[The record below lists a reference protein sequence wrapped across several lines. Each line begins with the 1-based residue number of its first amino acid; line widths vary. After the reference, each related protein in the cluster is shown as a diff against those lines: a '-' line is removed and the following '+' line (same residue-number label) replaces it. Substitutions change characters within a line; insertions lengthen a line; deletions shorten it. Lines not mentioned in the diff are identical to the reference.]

1 MRKQNLIKS
10 KCEQFVFLYHGSLIF
25 LFGQASRRQPARE
38 PDFLELSIVLRLR
51 PLAVAV
57 LGLSALPVSSLV
69 HAETLLGAQT
79 VTAKGYAADT
89 LETPQAVEILQ
100 APAAG
105 GTVAG
110 GLLRGKPGLAAQ
122 SDGAWGQNPV
132 LRGLKKESVVV
143 MVDGVRM
150 NSAQPQGAIASFLD
164 LGLLERAEVVKGPGS
179 VLYGSGAMGGVV
191 NLITPD
197 VGFTAEERLGGRIGA
212 RFSSVDKGVSGA
224 ALLTRSS
231 ANSALVLGV
240 AGRDVDDYRSPDG
253 REDRTGYQ
261 SDTLLAKYKHKLSE
275 DLSLRVNLQR
285 HEDEDVWYP
294 GSARVQ
300 AVQGPNGRV
309 PLGLVTIH
317 SPEQRRE
324 LYELGV
330 DAKLAEGTLSAE
342 IYRQEVFR
350 QIRARSD
357 RFAKDY
363 VRNDV
368 SFVTDGAKAKYLF
381 PVGENH
387 LLTVGMDFWRM
398 RGDPERYMDNNAALD
413 NNVRNDPFNKG
424 VIESSGVFVQDE
436 FAIGETRIVAGARFD
451 RVSGEAARKG
461 MTQTSGLDNT
471 DNNLS
476 WSLGAIQPLDES
488 LSAYANLGR
497 AYRAPDMRERF
508 EDSARGDGYYH
519 VGNPQLDAEVSTS
532 FELGLKQA
540 DAALQYQ
547 VAAFYTRIEDYI
559 AGRVTGQ
566 IAPSGARIKL
576 TENLDKVTLYGIE
589 GSASVPVGAF
599 VADAGFTWLR
609 GKNHQD
615 DEPLFQMPA
624 PELTLGIGQPA
635 ERGFW
640 WRAQLRAVAEQDRIA
655 AKFSN
660 GTENPTAGFVTA
672 DAEFGWRFG
681 KVGAFES
688 AGLAVQLSNL
698 ADKRYHEHQTEGVS
712 GNELAA
718 PGRGIALSLN
728 GSF

>member
-1 MRKQNLIKS
+1 M
-10 KCEQFVFLYHGSLIF
+10 
-25 LFGQASRRQPARE
+25 
-38 PDFLELSIVLRLR
+38 LRLR
-51 PLAVAV
+51 PLALAV
-57 LGLSALPVSSLV
+57 LGLSTFPVSSLV

-79 VTAKGYAADT
+79 VTAKGYAADS

-100 APAAG
+100 VPAAG

-110 GLLRGKPGLAAQ
+110 ELLRGKPGLAVQ

-164 LGLLERAEVVKGPGS
+164 LGLLERVEVVKGPGS
-179 VLYGSGAMGGVV
+179 VLYGSGALGGVV

-197 VGFTAEERLGGRIGA
+197 VGFSAEEKLGGRIGA
-212 RFSSVDKGVSGA
+212 RFSSVDKGVAGA

-231 ANSALVLGV
+231 ANSTLVLGV
-240 AGRDVDDYRSPDG
+240 AGRDVGDYRSPDG
-253 REDRTGYQ
+253 REEHTGYQ
-261 SDTLLAKYKHKLSE
+261 SDTLLAKYRHKLTE
-275 DLSLRVNLQR
+275 ELSLRVNLQR

-294 GSARVQ
+294 GSARTG
-300 AVQGPNGRV
+300 AGIPG
-309 PLGLVTIH
+309 PLGTATIH

-330 DAKLAEGTLSAE
+330 DARLGEGTLSAE
-342 IYRQEVFR
+342 VYRQEVFR
-350 QIRARSD
+350 QIRAFSS
-357 RFAKDY
+357 AKQRDY

-368 SFVTDGAKAKYLF
+368 RFVTDGAKAKYLF
-381 PVGENH
+381 PLGADH
-387 LLTVGMDFWRM
+387 LLTVGADLWRM
-398 RGDPERYMDNNAALD
+398 RGDPERYIDNNPPAFD
-413 NNVRNDPFNKG
+413 NNMRNDPFKKG
-424 VIESSGVFVQDE
+424 EIESAGVFVQDE
-436 FAIGETRIVAGARFD
+436 FALGDTRVLAGARYD
-451 RVSGEAARKG
+451 RVRGDAAQKGTGPAARVD
-461 MTQTSGLDNT
+461 GLEKT

-476 WSLGAIQPLDES
+476 WSLGVVQPLNER
-488 LSAYANLGR
+488 LNAYANLGR

-519 VGNPQLDAEVSTS
+519 VGNPQLDPEVSTS
-532 FELGLKQA
+532 LEFGLKQA
-540 DAALQYQ
+540 GAGLQYQ
-547 VAAFYTRIEDYI
+547 LAAFHTRIDDYI
-559 AGRVTGQ
+559 AGRATGLPNKQ
-566 IAPSGARIKL
+566 TGLPEKI
-576 TENLDKVTLYGIE
+576 TENLDKVTIYGIE
-589 GSASVPVGAF
+589 GSASLPVGAF

-624 PELTLGIGQPA
+624 PELTLGLGQPA

-655 AKFSN
+655 TKFSK

-681 KVGAFES
+681 RVGAFEA

>member
-1 MRKQNLIKS
+1 M
-10 KCEQFVFLYHGSLIF
+10 
-25 LFGQASRRQPARE
+25 LF
-38 PDFLELSIVLRLR
+38 RLN
-51 PLAVAV
+51 PLALAV
-57 LGLSALPVSSLV
+57 LGLSILPVS
-69 HAETLLGAQT
+69 HTARAETVLGAQT

-89 LETPQAVEILQ
+89 LDTPQAVEILQ

-110 GLLRGKPGLAAQ
+110 ALLRGKPGLAVQ

-191 NLITPD
+191 HLITPD
-197 VGFTAEERLGGRIGA
+197 VGFSAEEQFGGRIGA
-212 RFSSVDKGVSGA
+212 RFSSVDKGVAGA

-231 ANSALVLGV
+231 ENSALVLGM
-240 AGRDVDDYRSPDG
+240 ARRDVDDYRSPDG

-261 SDTLLAKYKHKLSE
+261 SDTLLAKYRHKLNE
-275 DLSLRVNLQR
+275 DLTLRVNLQR

-294 GSARVQ
+294 GSARTG
-300 AVQGPNGRV
+300 AGIPA
-309 PLGLVTIH
+309 PLGTATIH

-330 DAKLAEGTLSAE
+330 DARLGEGTLSAE
-342 IYRQEVFR
+342 VYRQEIFR
-350 QIRARSD
+350 QIRAFSSTKQR
-357 RFAKDY
+357 DY

-368 SFVTDGAKAKYLF
+368 TFVTDGAKAKYLF
-381 PVGENH
+381 PVGQDH
-387 LLTVGMDFWRM
+387 LLTFGAELWRM
-398 RGDPERYMDNNAALD
+398 RGDPERYIDNNPPAFD
-413 NNVRNDPFNKG
+413 NNMRNDPFDKG
-424 VIESSGVFVQDE
+424 EIESAGAFVQDE
-436 FAIGETRIVAGARFD
+436 FTLGDTRIVAGARFD
-451 RVSGEAARKG
+451 RVTGDAQRKG
-461 MTQTSGLDNT
+461 MTQTTGLDNA

-476 WSLGAIQPLDES
+476 WSLAAIQPLDES

-497 AYRAPDMRERF
+497 AYRAADMRERF
-508 EDSARGDGYYH
+508 EDSARGDGYFH
-519 VGNPQLDAEVSTS
+519 VGNPQLDPEVSTS
-532 FELGLKQA
+532 FELGLKQHGVG
-540 DAALQYQ
+540 LQYQ
-547 VAAFYTRIEDYI
+547 LAAFYTRIDDYI
-559 AGRVTGQ
+559 AGRVTGVVNPQ
-566 IAPSGARIKL
+566 NGLPFKL
-576 TENLDKVTLYGIE
+576 TENLDKVTIYGIE
-589 GSASVPVGAF
+589 GSASMPVGAF
-599 VADAGFTWLR
+599 VADVGFTWLR
-609 GKNHQD
+609 GENHQD
-615 DEPLFQMPA
+615 DEPLYQMPA

-640 WRAQLRAVAEQDRIA
+640 WRAQLRAVTEQDRIA
-655 AKFSN
+655 TRFSN
-660 GTENPTAGFVTA
+660 GTEDATAGFVTA
-672 DAEFGWRFG
+672 DAEFGWQFG

-688 AGLAVQLSNL
+688 AGLAVQLTNL

-718 PGRGIALSLN
+718 PGRGIALGFN

>member
-1 MRKQNLIKS
+1 M
-10 KCEQFVFLYHGSLIF
+10 
-25 LFGQASRRQPARE
+25 
-38 PDFLELSIVLRLR
+38 LRLR

-57 LGLSALPVSSLV
+57 LGLSAFPVSSLV
-69 HAETLLGAQT
+69 HAETVLGAQT

-110 GLLRGKPGLAAQ
+110 ELLRGKPGLAAQ

-197 VGFTAEERLGGRIGA
+197 VGFSAEETVGGRIGA
-212 RFSSVDKGVSGA
+212 RFSSVDKGVAGA
-224 ALLTRSS
+224 ALFTRAS

-261 SDTLLAKYKHKLSE
+261 SDTLLAKYKHKLNE
-275 DLSLRVNLQR
+275 DLTLRVNLQR

-294 GSARVQ
+294 GSARSG
-300 AVQGPNGRV
+300 AGIPA
-309 PLGLVTIH
+309 PLGTATIH

-324 LYELGV
+324 LYEFGV
-330 DAKLAEGTLSAE
+330 DARLGEGTLSAE
-342 IYRQEVFR
+342 VYRQEVFR
-350 QIRARSD
+350 QIRAFSS
-357 RFAKDY
+357 AKQRDY

-381 PVGENH
+381 PLGADH
-387 LLTVGMDFWRM
+387 LLTVGADLWRM
-398 RGDPERYMDNNAALD
+398 RGDPERYIDNNPPAFD
-413 NNVRNDPFNKG
+413 NNMRNDPFKKG
-424 VIESSGVFVQDE
+424 EIESAGVFLQDE
-436 FAIGETRIVAGARFD
+436 FALGETRVVAGARYD
-451 RVSGEAARKG
+451 RVSGDAAQKGTGPAARYD
-461 MTQTSGLDNT
+461 GLEKT

-476 WSLGAIQPLDES
+476 WSLGLVQPLNE
-488 LSAYANLGR
+488 LLNAYANLGR

-519 VGNPQLDAEVSTS
+519 VGNPQLDPEVSTS
-532 FELGLKQA
+532 LEFGLKQGGA
-540 DAALQYQ
+540 GLQYQ
-547 VAAFYTRIEDYI
+547 LAAFYTRIDDYI
-559 AGRVTGQ
+559 AGRATGLPNKQ
-566 IAPSGARIKL
+566 TGLPEKI
-576 TENLDKVTLYGIE
+576 TENLDKVTIYGIE
-589 GSASVPVGAF
+589 GSASLPVGAF

-624 PELTLGIGQPA
+624 PELALGLGQPA

-655 AKFSN
+655 TKFSK
-660 GTENPTAGFVTA
+660 GTENATAGFVTA

-681 KVGAFES
+681 KLGAFES

-712 GNELAA
+712 GKELAA

>member
-1 MRKQNLIKS
+1 M
-10 KCEQFVFLYHGSLIF
+10 VF
-25 LFGQASRRQPARE
+25 
-38 PDFLELSIVLRLR
+38 RLR
-51 PLAVAV
+51 PLAVAL
-57 LGLSALPVSSLV
+57 LGLSVLPASTVV
-69 HAETLLGAQT
+69 RAETLLDAQT
-79 VTAKGYAADT
+79 VTAKGYAADA
-89 LETPQAVEILQ
+89 LDTPQAVEVLRGPG
-100 APAAG
+100 ATGA
-105 GTVAG
+105 VAG
-110 GLLRGKPGLAAQ
+110 ELLRGKPGLAAQ

-143 MVDGVRM
+143 MVDGVRV

-164 LGLLERAEVVKGPGS
+164 LGLVERAEVVKGPGS

-197 VGFTAEERLGGRIGA
+197 VGFSAEDQFGGRVGA
-212 RFSSVDKGVSGA
+212 RFSSVDKGVAGA

-261 SDTLLAKYKHKLSE
+261 SDTLLAKYKHKLTE
-275 DLSLRVNLQR
+275 DLTLRVNLQR

-300 AVQGPNGRV
+300 AVRGPNGVV
-309 PLGLVTIH
+309 PLGNVTIH

-324 LYELGV
+324 LYELGL
-330 DAKLAEGTLSAE
+330 DARLGEGTLSAE
-342 IYRQEVFR
+342 VYRQEVFR

-357 RFAKDY
+357 RFGKDY

-368 SFVTDGAKAKYLF
+368 TFETDGAKAKYLF
-381 PVGENH
+381 PIGDNH
-387 LLTVGMDFWRM
+387 LLTLGADLWRM
-398 RGDPERYMDNNAALD
+398 RGDPERYMDNNATLN

-424 VIESSGVFVQDE
+424 EIESVGVFVQDE
-436 FAIGETRIVAGARFD
+436 FSVGVTRVVAGARFD
-451 RVSGEAARKG
+451 RVKGDAARKG
-461 MTQTSGLDNT
+461 MSQTTGLDKT

-476 WSLGAIQPLDES
+476 WSLGAIQPLSES
-488 LSAYANLGR
+488 LSAYANVGR

-508 EDSARGDGYYH
+508 EDSARGDGYFH
-519 VGNPQLDAEVSTS
+519 VGNPQLDPEVSTS
-532 FELGLKQA
+532 LELGLKQGGA
-540 DAALQYQ
+540 GLQYQ
-547 VAAFYTRIEDYI
+547 IAVFYTRIDDYI
-559 AGRVTGQ
+559 AGRITGLT
-566 IAPSGARIKL
+566 APSGAQIKR
-576 TENLDKVTLYGIE
+576 TENLEKVTIYGIE
-589 GSASVPVGAF
+589 GSASMPVGAY

-615 DEPLFQMPA
+615 DEPLYQMPA

-640 WRAQLRAVAEQDRIA
+640 WRAQLRAVAEQNRVA
-655 AKFSN
+655 TKFTS
-660 GTENPTAGFVTA
+660 GPGGSVSSATENPTAGFVTA

-712 GNELAA
+712 GNELPA
-718 PGRGIALSLN
+718 PGRGVAISLN

>member
-1 MRKQNLIKS
+1 M
-10 KCEQFVFLYHGSLIF
+10 
-25 LFGQASRRQPARE
+25 
-38 PDFLELSIVLRLR
+38 LRLR

-57 LGLSALPVSSLV
+57 LGLSALPVPSLV

-261 SDTLLAKYKHKLSE
+261 SDTLLAKYKHKLNE

-309 PLGLVTIH
+309 PLGRVTIH

-381 PVGENH
+381 PAGENH

-624 PELTLGIGQPA
+624 PELTLGIGHPA

-655 AKFSN
+655 TRFTN
-660 GTENPTAGFVTA
+660 GTENATAGFVTA

-681 KVGAFES
+681 KLGAFES

>member
-1 MRKQNLIKS
+1 LIKS
-10 KCEQFVFLYHGSLIF
+10 KCEQFALLYHPCLIF

-57 LGLSALPVSSLV
+57 LGLSALPVPSLV

-261 SDTLLAKYKHKLSE
+261 SDTLLAKYKHKLNE

-309 PLGLVTIH
+309 PLGRVTIH

-381 PVGENH
+381 PAGENH

-624 PELTLGIGQPA
+624 PELTLGIGHPA

-655 AKFSN
+655 TRFTN
-660 GTENPTAGFVTA
+660 GTENATAGFVTA

>member
-1 MRKQNLIKS
+1 
-10 KCEQFVFLYHGSLIF
+10 
-25 LFGQASRRQPARE
+25 
-38 PDFLELSIVLRLR
+38 
-51 PLAVAV
+51 
-57 LGLSALPVSSLV
+57 
-69 HAETLLGAQT
+69 
-79 VTAKGYAADT
+79 
-89 LETPQAVEILQ
+89 
-100 APAAG
+100 
-105 GTVAG
+105 
-110 GLLRGKPGLAAQ
+110 
-122 SDGAWGQNPV
+122 
-132 LRGLKKESVVV
+132 
-143 MVDGVRM
+143 
-150 NSAQPQGAIASFLD
+150 
-164 LGLLERAEVVKGPGS
+164 
-179 VLYGSGAMGGVV
+179 
-191 NLITPD
+191 
-197 VGFTAEERLGGRIGA
+197 
-212 RFSSVDKGVSGA
+212 
-224 ALLTRSS
+224 
-231 ANSALVLGV
+231 
-240 AGRDVDDYRSPDG
+240 
-253 REDRTGYQ
+253 
-261 SDTLLAKYKHKLSE
+261 
-275 DLSLRVNLQR
+275 
-285 HEDEDVWYP
+285 
-294 GSARVQ
+294 
-300 AVQGPNGRV
+300 
-309 PLGLVTIH
+309 
-317 SPEQRRE
+317 
-324 LYELGV
+324 
-330 DAKLAEGTLSAE
+330 
-342 IYRQEVFR
+342 
-350 QIRARSD
+350 
-357 RFAKDY
+357 
-363 VRNDV
+363 
-368 SFVTDGAKAKYLF
+368 
-381 PVGENH
+381 
-387 LLTVGMDFWRM
+387 MDFWRM

-488 LSAYANLGR
+488 LSAYANVGR

>member
-1 MRKQNLIKS
+1 M
-10 KCEQFVFLYHGSLIF
+10 YHCFLIF

-69 HAETLLGAQT
+69 LAETMLGAQT

-110 GLLRGKPGLAAQ
+110 ELLRGKPGLAAQ

-212 RFSSVDKGVSGA
+212 RFSSVDNGVAGA

-240 AGRDVDDYRSPDG
+240 AGCDVDDYRSPDG
-253 REDRTGYQ
+253 REDHTGYR
-261 SDTLLAKYKHKLSE
+261 SDTLLAKYKHKVTE
-275 DLSLRVNLQR
+275 DLTLRVNLQR

-294 GSARVQ
+294 GSARRG
-300 AVQGPNGRV
+300 AGIPA
-309 PLGLVTIH
+309 PLGTATIH

-330 DAKLAEGTLSAE
+330 DARLGEGTLAAE
-342 IYRQEVFR
+342 VYRQEVFR
-350 QIRARSD
+350 QIRAFSS
-357 RFAKDY
+357 AKQRDY

-381 PVGENH
+381 PVGDDH
-387 LLTVGMDFWRM
+387 LLTVGADLWRM
-398 RGDPERYMDNNAALD
+398 RGDPERYIDNNPPAFD
-413 NNVRNDPFNKG
+413 NNMRNDPFNKG
-424 VIESSGVFVQDE
+424 VIESAGVFLQDE
-436 FAIGETRIVAGARFD
+436 FSVGQTRFIAGARFD
-451 RVSGEAARKG
+451 RVTGDAARKG
-461 MTQTSGLDNT
+461 MTQTTGLEKS

-476 WSLGAIQPLDES
+476 WSLGAIQPLNEN

-519 VGNPQLDAEVSTS
+519 VGNPQLDPEVSTS
-532 FELGLKQA
+532 FELGLRQA
-540 DAALQYQ
+540 GAGLQYQ
-547 VAAFYTRIEDYI
+547 LAAFYTRIDDYI
-559 AGRVTGQ
+559 AGRVTGANHPQ
-566 IAPSGARIKL
+566 NGLPFKL
-576 TENLDKVTLYGIE
+576 TENLDKVTIYGLE
-589 GSASVPVGAF
+589 GSASLPVGAF

-635 ERGFW
+635 ARGFW

-655 AKFSN
+655 TRFTN
-660 GTENPTAGFVTA
+660 GTENATAGFVTA

>member
-1 MRKQNLIKS
+1 M
-10 KCEQFVFLYHGSLIF
+10 
-25 LFGQASRRQPARE
+25 
-38 PDFLELSIVLRLR
+38 LRLR

-110 GLLRGKPGLAAQ
+110 ELLRGKPGLAAQ

-164 LGLLERAEVVKGPGS
+164 LGLLERAEVVKGAGS

-261 SDTLLAKYKHKLSE
+261 SDTLLAKYKHKLNE

-576 TENLDKVTLYGIE
+576 TENLDKVTLYGID

-672 DAEFGWRFG
+672 DAEFGWRCG

>member
-1 MRKQNLIKS
+1 M
-10 KCEQFVFLYHGSLIF
+10 VF
-25 LFGQASRRQPARE
+25 
-38 PDFLELSIVLRLR
+38 RLR

-57 LGLSALPVSSLV
+57 LGLSVSSSAAQV
-69 HAETLLGAQT
+69 RAETQLDTQL
-79 VTAKGYAADT
+79 VTARGYAAEALD
-89 LETPQAVEILQ
+89 TPQAVEVLH
-100 APAAG
+100 APGATGA
-105 GTVAG
+105 VAG
-110 GLLRGKPGLAAQ
+110 ALLRGKPGLAAQ

-197 VGFTAEERLGGRIGA
+197 VGFSADEKLGGRVGA
-212 RFSSVDKGVSGA
+212 RFSSVDKGVAGA

-231 ANSALVLGV
+231 ENSALVLGV

-261 SDTLLAKYKHKLSE
+261 SDTLLAKYKHKLNE
-275 DLSLRVNLQR
+275 DLTLRVNLQR

-300 AVQGPNGRV
+300 AVQGPSGKV
-309 PLGLVTIH
+309 PLGQVTIH

-330 DAKLAEGTLSAE
+330 DARLGEGTLSAE
-342 IYRQEVFR
+342 VYRQEVFR
-350 QIRARSD
+350 QIRAYSD
-357 RFAKDY
+357 KFGKDY

-368 SFVTDGAKAKYLF
+368 TFVTDGAKAKYLF
-381 PVGENH
+381 PVGDGH
-387 LLTVGMDFWRM
+387 LVTVGADVWRM
-398 RGDPERYMDNNAALD
+398 RGDPERYIDNNATLN
-413 NNVRNDPFNKG
+413 NNVRNDPFNRG
-424 VIESSGVFVQDE
+424 EIESAGVFVQDE
-436 FAIGETRIVAGARFD
+436 FSVGDTRIVAGARFD
-451 RVSGEAARKG
+451 RVKGDAARKG
-461 MTQTSGLDNT
+461 MTQTTGLDKT

-476 WSLGAIQPLDES
+476 WSLGAIHPINDK

-508 EDSARGDGYYH
+508 EDSARGDGYFH
-519 VGNPQLDAEVSTS
+519 KGNPQLDPEVSTS
-532 FELGLKQA
+532 LELGLKQGGA
-540 DAALQYQ
+540 GLQYQ
-547 VAAFYTRIEDYI
+547 VAAFYTRIDEYI
-559 AGRVTGQ
+559 AGRITGQ
-566 IAPSGARIKL
+566 VAPSGARIKL
-576 TENLDKVTLYGIE
+576 TENLDKVTIYGIE
-589 GSASVPVGAF
+589 GSASMPVGAY

-655 AKFSN
+655 TRFSN
-660 GTENPTAGFVTA
+660 GTENATAGFVTA
-672 DAEFGWRFG
+672 DAEFGWQLGRL
-681 KVGAFES
+681 GAFES
-688 AGLAVQLSNL
+688 AALAVQLSNL

-712 GNELAA
+712 GKELAA

>member
-1 MRKQNLIKS
+1 M
-10 KCEQFVFLYHGSLIF
+10 
-25 LFGQASRRQPARE
+25 LF
-38 PDFLELSIVLRLR
+38 RLN
-51 PLAVAV
+51 PLALAV
-57 LGLSALPVSSLV
+57 LGLSILPVS
-69 HAETLLGAQT
+69 HTARAETVLGAQT

-89 LETPQAVEILQ
+89 LDTPQAVEILQ

-110 GLLRGKPGLAAQ
+110 ALLRGKPGLAVQ

-197 VGFTAEERLGGRIGA
+197 VGFSAEEQFGGRIGA
-212 RFSSVDKGVSGA
+212 RFSSVDKGVAGA

-231 ANSALVLGV
+231 ENSALVLGM
-240 AGRDVDDYRSPDG
+240 ARRDVDDYRSPDG

-261 SDTLLAKYKHKLSE
+261 SDTLLAKHRHKLNE
-275 DLSLRVNLQR
+275 DLTLRVNLQR

-294 GSARVQ
+294 GSARTG
-300 AVQGPNGRV
+300 AGIPA
-309 PLGLVTIH
+309 PLGTATIH

-330 DAKLAEGTLSAE
+330 DARLGEGTLSAE
-342 IYRQEVFR
+342 VYRQEIFR
-350 QIRARSD
+350 QIRAFSSTKQR
-357 RFAKDY
+357 DY

-368 SFVTDGAKAKYLF
+368 TFVTDGAKAKYLF
-381 PVGENH
+381 PVGQDH
-387 LLTVGMDFWRM
+387 LLTFGAELWRM
-398 RGDPERYMDNNAALD
+398 RGDPERYIDNNPPAFD
-413 NNVRNDPFNKG
+413 NNMRNDPFDKG
-424 VIESSGVFVQDE
+424 EIESAGAFVQDE
-436 FAIGETRIVAGARFD
+436 FALGDTRIVAGARFD
-451 RVSGEAARKG
+451 RVTGDAQRKG
-461 MTQTSGLDNT
+461 MTQTTGLDNA

-476 WSLGAIQPLDES
+476 WSLAAIQPLDES

-497 AYRAPDMRERF
+497 AYRAADMRERF
-508 EDSARGDGYYH
+508 EDSARGDGYFH
-519 VGNPQLDAEVSTS
+519 VGNPQLDPEVSTS
-532 FELGLKQA
+532 FELGLKQHGVG
-540 DAALQYQ
+540 LQYQ
-547 VAAFYTRIEDYI
+547 LAAFYTRIDDYI
-559 AGRVTGQ
+559 AGRVTGVVNPQ
-566 IAPSGARIKL
+566 NGLPFKL
-576 TENLDKVTLYGIE
+576 TENLDKVTIYGIE
-589 GSASVPVGAF
+589 GSASMPVGAF
-599 VADAGFTWLR
+599 VADVGFTWLR
-609 GKNHQD
+609 GENHQD
-615 DEPLFQMPA
+615 DEPLYQMPA

-640 WRAQLRAVAEQDRIA
+640 WRAQLRAVTEQDRIA
-655 AKFSN
+655 TRFSN
-660 GTENPTAGFVTA
+660 GTEDATAGFVTA
-672 DAEFGWRFG
+672 DAEFGWQFG

-688 AGLAVQLSNL
+688 AGLAVQLTNL

-718 PGRGIALSLN
+718 PGRGIALGLN

>member
-1 MRKQNLIKS
+1 M
-10 KCEQFVFLYHGSLIF
+10 
-25 LFGQASRRQPARE
+25 LF
-38 PDFLELSIVLRLR
+38 RLN
-51 PLAVAV
+51 PLALAV
-57 LGLSALPVSSLV
+57 LGLSILPVS
-69 HAETLLGAQT
+69 HTARAETVLGAQT

-89 LETPQAVEILQ
+89 LDTPQAVEILQ

-105 GTVAG
+105 GTVSGA
-110 GLLRGKPGLAAQ
+110 LLRGKPGLAVQ

-197 VGFTAEERLGGRIGA
+197 VGFSAEEQFGGRIGA
-212 RFSSVDKGVSGA
+212 RFSSVDKGVAGA

-231 ANSALVLGV
+231 ENSALVLGV

-261 SDTLLAKYKHKLSE
+261 SDTLLAKHRHKLNE
-275 DLSLRVNLQR
+275 DLTLRVNLQR
-285 HEDEDVWYP
+285 HEDEDVWYQ
-294 GSARVQ
+294 GSARTG
-300 AVQGPNGRV
+300 AGIPV
-309 PLGLVTIH
+309 PLGTATIH

-330 DAKLAEGTLSAE
+330 DARLGEGTLSAE
-342 IYRQEVFR
+342 VYRQEIFR
-350 QIRARSD
+350 QIRAFSSTKQR
-357 RFAKDY
+357 DY

-368 SFVTDGAKAKYLF
+368 TFVTDGAKAKYLF
-381 PVGENH
+381 PVGQDH
-387 LLTVGMDFWRM
+387 LLTFGAELWRM
-398 RGDPERYMDNNAALD
+398 RGDPERYIDNNPPAFD
-413 NNVRNDPFNKG
+413 NNMRNDPFDKG
-424 VIESSGVFVQDE
+424 EIESAGAFVQDE
-436 FAIGETRIVAGARFD
+436 FALGDTRIVAGARFD
-451 RVSGEAARKG
+451 RVTGDAQRKG
-461 MTQTSGLDNT
+461 MTQTTGLDNA

-476 WSLGAIQPLDES
+476 WSLAAIQPLDES

-497 AYRAPDMRERF
+497 AYRAADMRERF
-508 EDSARGDGYYH
+508 EDSARGDGYFH
-519 VGNPQLDAEVSTS
+519 VGNPQLDPEVSTS
-532 FELGLKQA
+532 FELGLKQHGVG
-540 DAALQYQ
+540 LQYQ
-547 VAAFYTRIEDYI
+547 LAAFYTRIDDYI
-559 AGRVTGQ
+559 AGRVTGVVNPQ
-566 IAPSGARIKL
+566 NGLPFKL
-576 TENLDKVTLYGIE
+576 TENLDKVTIYGIE
-589 GSASVPVGAF
+589 GSASMPVGAF
-599 VADAGFTWLR
+599 VADVGFTWLR
-609 GKNHQD
+609 GENHQD
-615 DEPLFQMPA
+615 DEPLYQMPA

-640 WRAQLRAVAEQDRIA
+640 WRAQLRAVTEQDRIA
-655 AKFSN
+655 TRFSN
-660 GTENPTAGFVTA
+660 GTEDATAGFVTA
-672 DAEFGWRFG
+672 DAEFGWQFG

-688 AGLAVQLSNL
+688 AGLAVQLTNL

-718 PGRGIALSLN
+718 PGRGIALGLN

>member
-1 MRKQNLIKS
+1 M
-10 KCEQFVFLYHGSLIF
+10 VF
-25 LFGQASRRQPARE
+25 
-38 PDFLELSIVLRLR
+38 RLR

-57 LGLSALPVSSLV
+57 LGLSVSSSAAQV
-69 HAETLLGAQT
+69 RAETQLDTQL
-79 VTAKGYAADT
+79 VTARGYAAEALD
-89 LETPQAVEILQ
+89 TPQAVEVLH
-100 APAAG
+100 APGATGA
-105 GTVAG
+105 VAG
-110 GLLRGKPGLAAQ
+110 ALLRGKPGLAAQ

-197 VGFTAEERLGGRIGA
+197 VGFSADEKLGGRVGA
-212 RFSSVDKGVSGA
+212 RFSSVDKGVAGA

-231 ANSALVLGV
+231 ENSALVLGV

-261 SDTLLAKYKHKLSE
+261 SDTLLAKYKHKLNE
-275 DLSLRVNLQR
+275 DLTLRVNLQR

-300 AVQGPNGRV
+300 AVQGPSGKV
-309 PLGLVTIH
+309 PLGQVTIH

-330 DAKLAEGTLSAE
+330 DARLGEGTLSAE
-342 IYRQEVFR
+342 VYRQEVFR
-350 QIRARSD
+350 QIRAYSD
-357 RFAKDY
+357 KFGKDY

-368 SFVTDGAKAKYLF
+368 TFVTDGAKAKYLF
-381 PVGENH
+381 PVGDGH
-387 LLTVGMDFWRM
+387 LVTVGADVWRM
-398 RGDPERYMDNNAALD
+398 RGDPERYIDNNATLN
-413 NNVRNDPFNKG
+413 NNVRNDPFNRG
-424 VIESSGVFVQDE
+424 EIESAGVFVQDE
-436 FAIGETRIVAGARFD
+436 FSVGDTRIVAGARFD
-451 RVSGEAARKG
+451 RVKGDAARKG
-461 MTQTSGLDNT
+461 MTQTTGLDKT

-476 WSLGAIQPLDES
+476 WSLGAIHPINDK

-508 EDSARGDGYYH
+508 EDSARGDGYFH
-519 VGNPQLDAEVSTS
+519 KGNPQLDPEVSTS
-532 FELGLKQA
+532 LELGLKQGGA
-540 DAALQYQ
+540 GLQYQ
-547 VAAFYTRIEDYI
+547 VAAFYTRIDEYI
-559 AGRVTGQ
+559 AGRITGQ
-566 IAPSGARIKL
+566 VAPSGARIKL
-576 TENLDKVTLYGIE
+576 TENLDKVTIYGIE
-589 GSASVPVGAF
+589 GSASMPVGAY

-655 AKFSN
+655 TRFSN
-660 GTENPTAGFVTA
+660 GTENATAGFVTA
-672 DAEFGWRFG
+672 DAEFGWQLG
-681 KVGAFES
+681 KLGAFES
-688 AGLAVQLSNL
+688 AALAVQLSNL

-712 GNELAA
+712 GKELAA